1 MPAGKPAP
9 ETTTSAANAPTTG
22 TTAVKGSPQSAKAR
36 STQPPTAMVVPSGR
50 NAIDLA
56 LEQVPAG
63 VSVEQFLVALF
74 RLNPGAFAEGKI
86 HQLSAGAHL
95 QLPTVEQ
102 ARALNQERAR
112 AELQTLRQAAL
123 APLPPPP
130 SSAADTPAASG
141 AGANPTD
148 AQTGAPPAA
157 GAEPNPSAPAPAV
170 TTAAVPAAAQA
181 QALPIH
187 PWLLISSGG
196 ALLILLFLAFRPS
209 EQPRKSQMG
218 ADASAPKTADSSK
231 SPTRDSATSAPVPKS
246 LADFGPLPSLDLD
259 DGPASGSTKAA
270 PQAPAPFDLSRIS
283 LDLNPEDKRP
293 S

>member
-1 MPAGKPAP
+1 
-9 ETTTSAANAPTTG
+9 
-22 TTAVKGSPQSAKAR
+22 
-36 STQPPTAMVVPSGR
+36 MVVPAAR

-95 QLPTVEQ
+95 QLPTAEQ
-102 ARALNQERAR
+102 ARALTQERAR
-112 AELQTLRQAAL
+112 TELQTLRQAAL
-123 APLPPPP
+123 APPPSPP
-130 SSAADTPAASG
+130 SSAADAPATSGSSSTPADVQ
-141 AGANPTD
+141 AGAP
-148 AQTGAPPAA
+148 QAA
-157 GAEPNPSAPAPAV
+157 GAEASPPAPMPAA
-170 TTAAVPAAAQA
+170 TTQALPAAAQV

-209 EQPRKSQMG
+209 EQPRKPPAA
-218 ADASAPKTADSSK
+218 ADAPAPKAAASGT
-231 SPTRDSATSAPVPKS
+231 SPSRDAASSAPVPKS
-246 LADFGPLPSLDLD
+246 LADFGPLPSLDLE
-259 DGPASGSTKAA
+259 DGPGSGSTRAT

>member
-1 MPAGKPAP
+1 
-9 ETTTSAANAPTTG
+9 
-22 TTAVKGSPQSAKAR
+22 
-36 STQPPTAMVVPSGR
+36 MVVPAAR

-112 AELQTLRQAAL
+112 AELQILRQAAL
-123 APLPPPP
+123 ATPPPPP
-130 SSAADTPAASG
+130 SGAADAPASSG
-141 AGANPTD
+141 AGATPTD
-148 AQTGAPPAA
+148 VQTGAT
-157 GAEPNPSAPAPAV
+157 PAPGPEADPSTPASAGTKEAV
-170 TTAAVPAAAQA
+170 SAAVQA
-181 QALPIH
+181 QGLPIH

-209 EQPRKSQMG
+209 EEPRKPQAA
-218 ADASAPKTADSSK
+218 ADMPAPKAADSSQ
-231 SPTRDSATSAPVPKS
+231 SPTRNSVSSVPAPKS
-246 LADFGPLPSLDLD
+246 LADFGPLPSLDLG
-259 DGPASGSTKAA
+259 DGPASGSTRAA

-283 LDLNPEDKRP
+283 LDLDPEDKRP